1 MANGII
7 EKIFSSVKSIAEI
20 VFIGMISKINKP
32 KNVKR
37 NKIKR
42 NSTNNRNEEEY
53 YYGADE
59 SSDDYDD
66 SSDD

>member
-7 EKIFSSVKSIAEI
+7 EKIFSPVKSVAEV
-20 VFIGMISKINKP
+20 VFIGMINKINKP

-42 NSTNNRNEEEY
+42 NSTDNKNEEEY
-53 YYGADE
+53 YEADE
-59 SSDDYDD
+59 SSGGHDD
-66 SSDD
+66 SGND